1 MLGLTGE
8 AARLRRL
15 SFLTR
20 LTLLGCVL
28 TTAGVASAQSRRMWV
43 MKAPNTIVEIDPTTF
58 AEKGSV
64 TLPAGA
70 LETPAALQVNAKGQ
84 MLFALGADDPMID
97 ASKGMADKV
106 WLWDGQ
112 KAASIGRGYLH
123 VVANSG
129 SNQKVTES
137 LPAPY
142 LSAAGTHLY
151 WFTNQI
157 AKLERDNVD
166 LDVTTTFSVWR
177 SDWAGKQREELATFD
192 LPNCRCTTGAC
203 QETCTEAR
211 VWAPDSGVAGYFLL
225 TRMIPGQTEPKYEG
239 TYLYEGSNGSWASA
253 PLAEPL
259 QRILDATENG
269 SFVVNAIP
277 DIGCCGWENQSN
289 DQTVLYRYGKRAV
302 IFDERARYKN
312 PNYDVSFF
320 TSNAKIAPDL
330 SAVAMTIQAT
340 AKPGA
345 AIQLAE
351 QGAANPPESERL
363 RKVLPELPAVQVV
376 SAAEVGK
383 QIAYVPHA
391 SVAGWLS
398 EKELVIVEGGVL
410 VVFNP
415 STGARRKSAIKVA
428 DPGFVFVR

>member
-84 MLFALGADDPMID
+84 MVFALGADDPTID

-157 AKLERDNVD
+157 AKLER
-166 LDVTTTFSVWR
+166 
-177 SDWAGKQREELATFD
+177 
-192 LPNCRCTTGAC
+192 
-203 QETCTEAR
+203 
-211 VWAPDSGVAGYFLL
+211 
-225 TRMIPGQTEPKYEG
+225 
-239 TYLYEGSNGSWASA
+239 
-253 PLAEPL
+253 
-259 QRILDATENG
+259 
-269 SFVVNAIP
+269 
-277 DIGCCGWENQSN
+277 
-289 DQTVLYRYGKRAV
+289 
-302 IFDERARYKN
+302 
-312 PNYDVSFF
+312 
-320 TSNAKIAPDL
+320 
-330 SAVAMTIQAT
+330 
-340 AKPGA
+340 
-345 AIQLAE
+345 
-351 QGAANPPESERL
+351 
-363 RKVLPELPAVQVV
+363 
-376 SAAEVGK
+376 
-383 QIAYVPHA
+383 
-391 SVAGWLS
+391 
-398 EKELVIVEGGVL
+398 
-410 VVFNP
+410 
-415 STGARRKSAIKVA
+415 
-428 DPGFVFVR
+428 